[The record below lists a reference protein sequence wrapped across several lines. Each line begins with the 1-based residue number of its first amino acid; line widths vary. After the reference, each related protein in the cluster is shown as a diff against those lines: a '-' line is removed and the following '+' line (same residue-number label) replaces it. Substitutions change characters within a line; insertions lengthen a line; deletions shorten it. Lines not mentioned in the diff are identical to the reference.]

1 MGYNTQLILFQIEI
15 LFHLFSI
22 SCRGKNVLVP
32 ILSKQ
37 MSQRHWKEVDTAQSS
52 DNWEKSAT
60 K

>member
-1 MGYNTQLILFQIEI
+1 MSDSYPNVKENKKYSSF
-15 LFHLFSI
+15 FSI

-37 MSQRHWKEVDTAQSS
+37 MSQRHWKEVETAESS

>member
-1 MGYNTQLILFQIEI
+1 MSDSCPNVKENKKYCSF
-15 LFHLFSI
+15 FSI

-52 DNWEKSAT
+52 DNWENSAT
-60 K
+60 I